1 MYWSVQYLIYMSML
15 EKRKQVLLQGLTKL
29 MEFIIFKT
37 SMLSHPKD
45 SEITILTFKCTEIHR
60 TLESEFFL

>member
-1 MYWSVQYLIYMSML
+1 ML

-29 MEFIIFKT
+29 VEFIIFKT

-60 TLESEFFL
+60 TLESEIFL